1 MPIFIRRIRRITL
14 KKDGTDLD
22 AVVFGTGKKSL
33 ILIPGL
39 SFQQVKTAAIPLAYL
54 YRIFAK
60 EYTVYILD
68 KKAVVP
74 EGYTIREMANDV
86 AFVIKQLQL
95 DSVDVFGVSQGGMI
109 AQYLAIDHPQLVHK
123 LVLGVTASKQNE
135 IMRTVIHHW
144 IKLAEHHEYQT
155 LVLDMLEKMY
165 SEAYRKKYRCLFLI
179 LSKIAKIKKPKDF
192 NRFIALAKS
201 CLTCDAYPELHKITC
216 PVLIIGGKQDQVV
229 TGRASEEIAE
239 ALKCK
244 VELYL
249 YDKFGH
255 AAYEEAPDYNQR
267 IAQFLKS

>member
-1 MPIFIRRIRRITL
+1 MPIFIKRIKHITL
-14 KKDGTDLD
+14 EKDGTDLD
-22 AVVFGTGKKSL
+22 CVVFGTGKKSL

-39 SFQQVKTAAIPLAYL
+39 SFQRVKTAAIPLAYL

-60 EYTVYILD
+60 EYTIYILD

-74 EGYTIREMANDV
+74 DGYTIREMANDA

-95 DSVDVFGVSQGGMI
+95 HSVDVLGISQGGMV
-109 AQYLAIDHPQLVHK
+109 AQYLAIDYPQLVRK
-123 LVLGVTASKQNE
+123 LVLGVTASRQNE
-135 IMRTVIHHW
+135 IMKLVINHW
-144 IKLAEHHEYQT
+144 IELARQREYQT
-155 LVLDMLEKMY
+155 FVMDMFEKMY
-165 SEAYRKKYRCLFLI
+165 SETYRKKHRCLFSI
-179 LSKIAKIKKPKDF
+179 LSKIAKIKQPKDF
-192 NRFIALAKS
+192 NRFIALAS
-201 CLTCDAYPELHKITC
+201 ACLTCNAYPELHKIIC
-216 PVLIIGGKQDQVV
+216 SVFIIGGKQDQVV